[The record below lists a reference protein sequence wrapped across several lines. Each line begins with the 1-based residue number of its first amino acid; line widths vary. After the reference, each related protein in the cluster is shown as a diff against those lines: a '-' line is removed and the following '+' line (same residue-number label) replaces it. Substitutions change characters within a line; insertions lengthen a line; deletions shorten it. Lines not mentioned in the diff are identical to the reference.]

1 MANVAI
7 DPAMRRR
14 VVWSSTIGNALE
26 WFDFIVFGLFAGV
39 IGELFFPPSD
49 PTAQL
54 VRAYGL
60 FAVAYLFRPIGGLV
74 FGVWS
79 DRIGR
84 KRALISIVLMMA
96 LGSGLIGIM
105 PTYQTI
111 GAAAPIGLIVARLIQ
126 GFSAG
131 GEYSTSTAMLLEFA
145 PRRRRGFYAAFQHV
159 AQFSAFVIG
168 AAFFYG
174 LKTFLSPDAFAGW
187 GWRVPFL
194 AGIVIGP
201 VGVYLRSAIDETPE
215 FRALL
220 ERLANRPNTPLRDVL
235 RQYPRSLFALLLYVA
250 GGTAFTYIMNIY
262 LPTYA
267 QHNLSLSAT
276 DATLGLLVVNV
287 VAAMAIPFA
296 GGLSDSYGRRAVMV
310 PALILF
316 IIASLFLAEQVIR
329 EPSNVALW
337 ALQTTSLIMIF
348 VTGPGN
354 ALTME
359 TFPVQMRSTGAAI
372 VYNVAVA
379 IFGGLSPWFVTRLTE
394 ATGDKFMP
402 FYYMDGCLILS
413 LIGLA
418 ILPGHAAGAAQAPPA
433 VSQREGAESRDEARP
448 KST

>member
-1 MANVAI
+1 MADMAV

-49 PTAQL
+49 PTAEL

-96 LGSGLIGIM
+96 VGAGLIGIM

-111 GAAAPIGLIVARLIQ
+111 GAAAPIGLVVARVIQ

-131 GEYSTSTAMLLEFA
+131 GEYSTSTALLTEFA
-145 PRRRRGFYAAFQHV
+145 PPGRRGYYAAFQHV

-168 AAFFYG
+168 ASFFFG
-174 LKTFLSPDAFAGW
+174 LKTFLSPDAFVGW

-215 FRALL
+215 FKAFLEKRAG
-220 ERLANRPNTPLRDVL
+220 RPNTPLRDVL
-235 RQYPRSLFALLLYVA
+235 RRYPRSLFALLLYVA
-250 GGTAFTYIMNIY
+250 GGTAFTYIMNIF

-267 QHNLSLSAT
+267 EHNLSLSAV

-287 VAAMAIPFA
+287 VAAIAIPYA
-296 GGLSDSYGRRAVMV
+296 GGLSDAYGRRPVMT

-316 IIASLFLAEQVIR
+316 IIVSLFVASHVIR

-337 ALQTTSLIMIF
+337 TLQATSLIMIF

-372 VYNVAVA
+372 VYNIAVA
-379 IFGGLSPWFVTRLTE
+379 LFGGASPWLVTKLTE
-394 ATGDKFMP
+394 VTHDKFMP
-402 FYYMDGCLILS
+402 FYYMDSCLILS

-418 ILPGHAAGAAQAPPA
+418 ILPGHGEETARDAAR
-433 VSQREGAESRDEARP
+433 REGEAA
-448 KST
+448 K